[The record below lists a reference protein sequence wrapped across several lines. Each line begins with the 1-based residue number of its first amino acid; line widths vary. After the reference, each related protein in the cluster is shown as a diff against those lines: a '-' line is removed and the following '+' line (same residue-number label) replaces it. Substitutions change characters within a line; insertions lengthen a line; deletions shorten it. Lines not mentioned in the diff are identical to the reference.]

1 MKQIVSSNGLM
12 RCLVLQL
19 RNLDYQATE
28 AKNSYALI
36 PQTAY
41 NIYTQN
47 FVPDLFFLQQLDPYL
62 CVTSSS
68 GFYFSYSLI
77 GCTINAYNSTKYH
90 RIISYKELIMT
101 GVFQVDHKSMFTI
114 SC

>member
-19 RNLDYQATE
+19 RHLDYQATE
-28 AKNSYALI
+28 AKNRYALI

-47 FVPDLFFLQQLDPYL
+47 FVPDLFFLQ
-62 CVTSSS
+62 
-68 GFYFSYSLI
+68 
-77 GCTINAYNSTKYH
+77 
-90 RIISYKELIMT
+90 
-101 GVFQVDHKSMFTI
+101 
-114 SC
+114 